1 MRYTMAEIKDFN
13 RNQYLLKGGKK
24 KTPETKEDERDNKT
38 LDNKLARHRQMK
50 FYTVLAVLAVVAVAS
65 VSSYVSWK
73 NKLYIDYEVIQQSE
87 WFRASES
94 KSMNLKGTLFT
105 YSNDGMSCT
114 DIKGKTIWNQTY
126 EMQNPMVR
134 TWGHSVQWK
143 RQCQSGTFAF
153 RQTELWQRFWMIPL

>member
-1 MRYTMAEIKDFN
+1 MAEIRDFN

-24 KTPETKEDERDNKT
+24 KATENKEDERDKKT
-38 LDNKLARHRQMK
+38 MDNKLARHRQMK
-50 FYTVLAVLAVVAVAS
+50 FYTVLVVLIVVAAAS
-65 VSSYVSWK
+65 AGSYVSWK

-94 KSMNLKGTLFT
+94 KSRNLKGTLFT

-126 EMQNPMVR
+126 EMQNPVVR
-134 TWGHSVQWK
+134 TCGKTVAVGDYNGRKIYIDRKSTRLNSSH
-143 RQCQSGTFAF
+143 R
-153 RQTELWQRFWMIPL
+153 P